1 MREKPSETLRENW
14 SEEVTE
20 RPSGY
25 DPLDGAKPLVEDRLG
40 ERARVFGAERAILA
54 GIDAGASAN
63 VPIEESM
70 EELASLADTA
80 GITVLAWS
88 VQKRQRPVPATYL
101 GKGKVDE
108 LGISAAELEAD
119 VIIFNGDLSPAQG
132 RNLES
137 RLNRKIIDRTQ
148 LIMDIFAQRAATKE
162 SKIQVELAQL
172 RYLLPRL
179 RGWGEALTRTGGGI
193 GTRGPGETQLEI
205 DRFKITRRIHLLE
218 KRLRKAQAERSVR
231 RGKRERSG
239 LPQVTLV
246 GYTNSGKSTL
256 LNRLCQSESMVED
269 KLFATLDTMVR
280 RGEAGPGRVA
290 LFVDTVG
297 FIRDLPHDLVP
308 AFATTLEAARHA
320 DLILHVIDRTHA
332 SWERDEEVVLRIL
345 EEEVF
350 EKGDRPPPILAI
362 FNKVDLLEPEPICER
377 GVALSAKEGLHID
390 HLLGMIAEHVFP
402 EERAVDLLVPFSALN
417 ALHEWTS
424 PDRREGEV
432 HTGKGLRVRV
442 RVTSRELSAL
452 HAAGAQVAG
461 ADEEMTSG

>member
-1 MREKPSETLRENW
+1 LKENRN
-14 SEEVTE
+14 ERPTE
-20 RPSGY
+20 RPSSV
-25 DPLDGAKPLVEDRLG
+25 DPLAAGQPLIEDRLG

-54 GIDAGASAN
+54 GIDAGTKDS

-70 EELASLADTA
+70 EELESLAETA
-80 GITVLAWS
+80 GISVLAWS
-88 VQKRQRPVPATYL
+88 IQKRQRPVPATYF
-101 GKGKVDE
+101 GKGKVEE
-108 LGISAAELEAD
+108 LAASSAELEAD

-137 RLNRKIIDRTQ
+137 RLHRKIIDRTQ

-218 KRLRKAQAERSVR
+218 KRLRKAQAERTVR

-239 LPQVTLV
+239 LPQIALV

-256 LNRLCQSESMVED
+256 LNQLCQSESVVED

-280 RGEAGPGRVA
+280 RGDIVPGRVA

-345 EEEVF
+345 EDEVF
-350 EKGDRPPPILAI
+350 EAEDQPPPIIAV
-362 FNKVDLLEPEPICER
+362 FNKIDLLEPEPVLER
-377 GVALSAKEGLHID
+377 GIPISAKKGQHID
-390 HLLGMIAEHVFP
+390 RLLGTIAEHVCP
-402 EERAVDLLVPFSALN
+402 EEQAVDLLVPFSALGT
-417 ALHEWTS
+417 LHEWTAA
-424 PDRREGEV
+424 DRREGEM
-432 HTGKGLRVRV
+432 HTENGLRVQV
-442 RVTSRELSAL
+442 RVTPRELEAL
-452 HAAGAQVAG
+452 RAAGAKVMAER
-461 ADEEMTSG
+461 A